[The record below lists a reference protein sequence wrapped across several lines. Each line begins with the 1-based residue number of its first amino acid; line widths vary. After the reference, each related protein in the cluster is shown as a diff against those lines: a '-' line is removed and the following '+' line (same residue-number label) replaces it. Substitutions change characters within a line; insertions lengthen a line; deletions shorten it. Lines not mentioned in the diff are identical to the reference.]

1 MGPAVPV
8 KQVLHGIEE
17 EEGDDV
23 GRGNGAGGGG
33 TMCVGVEGGACA
45 WRRISVGGPV
55 AVVCHKI
62 GYLLAISY
70 FQGEV
75 TVGEGEMGGW

>member
-1 MGPAVPV
+1 
-8 KQVLHGIEE
+8 
-17 EEGDDV
+17 
-23 GRGNGAGGGG
+23 
-33 TMCVGVEGGACA
+33 MCVGVEDGACA
-45 WRRISVGGPV
+45 WRRLSFGGPV
-55 AVVCHKI
+55 AVVCHRI